1 MASVCLTPDTYLP
14 PVFDSKQISH
24 EEREHIYKQI
34 LESGAP
40 LAWAKVDAA
49 DIDAIGL
56 TAANANAIAEAV
68 TLSL

>member
-1 MASVCLTPDTYLP
+1 MQNVRQALTVSDLTR
-14 PVFDSKQISH
+14 KI
-24 EEREHIYKQI
+24 KQI

>member
-14 PVFDSKQISH
+14 PVFHSKQISH

-40 LAWAKVDAA
+40 LAWANVDAA

-56 TAANANAIAEAV
+56 TAANAIAEAV